1 MASAAPLRVVP
12 ARDRPAAAL
21 PPKRAQ
27 PAKRA
32 RAAALAA
39 IPVAGPGNEA
49 LVSVAIPPL
58 TAAPDWTPLAPPPAA
73 FTVPTN
79 IIARPDDMPVLT
91 AVSVGPADLGVAAA
105 LPLPAPQAEQPA
117 SMAAA
122 LEPLAVGNLAS
133 PVAEA
138 DAVAVPGAQADSA
151 WVTVAPPDDLAPGA
165 WPPPLLADAAYSRV
179 ASVHPAIAAS
189 AEHGLITEAPPVP
202 GANAERLSADAE
214 TSPPA
219 LADDTYAGLGT
230 ATPPLAQGAAL
241 QRLVVMTE
249 RAPLLEAA
257 VQAPTMA
264 EPAAAVLSLATVAAL
279 GDAAAGLTAAPE
291 AIDLVPAIGAA
302 TAAATI
308 STVADATAADATAA
322 DAAAAEAQAVARGA
336 RPQDNAV
343 LSARLPVVVDGRRF
357 ASVPVTAT
365 VTEVLTV
372 APSLLAAALEPILS
386 EDARQRLAALGP
398 GQVAIATLGEL
409 GFLVRL
415 DPQTLSV
422 VVDVPA
428 ALRAFERFSLINL
441 DQYPEAKQIYPS
453 RLSAG
458 VTGSLS
464 IIDNSDDG
472 IDPAIR
478 AGFTGFANIGG
489 LNGINI
495 DYGGALDFQNGA
507 VDFRRDAIVAF
518 MDRPEQ
524 ALRYAAGDLFPVL
537 PVLGGSAPILGV
549 SVQRSYQL
557 LQPVRIIRPTGRRSF
572 LLEQPGTVEVYSNGI
587 LINRFAAGPG
597 PIDLA
602 DIPVANI
609 SNNISIVVEDGFGRR
624 ELDSFSLA
632 NDVNLLGAGL
642 DEFSLSAGVLRDV
655 NEVGF
660 SYLDDWIVAGN
671 YQRGLTER
679 VTAGAHVAA
688 TQDFQNLGGS
698 VAFAGF
704 RGVALV
710 EGAGSRSAGGL
721 EGFSASLSYRG
732 GNFLPQG
739 TNDVLTARFEYFSE
753 DFATL
758 SDPQSVGDDRWRLSL
773 DYRFELSER
782 TSVLLGG
789 AYADR
794 HSVAG
799 SDQFVTAGLN
809 HRIGRLQAAVT
820 GRWSRDALGREEVGG
835 FVTLSAIFGTRT
847 IATGT
852 YDSTSNTSRLELTR
866 TRRAQTPDYSYRVGV
881 QRRPGLS
888 EAFGQASYFHPRF
901 EADARVIGDLEND
914 GPARGRT
921 AAFRLQTG
929 IGFADGSFALGRD
942 TGRGFYLVRRHE
954 SLGDADLTLFQG
966 RSRTLPLAS
975 SGGLGP
981 AVAPVT
987 TAYQPTELTV
997 DVNGAPTGYDVGDTR
1012 FVVLPGARS
1021 GVVVEVGS
1029 EAYRWRLATLFADGE
1044 PVELAYGELI
1054 NLATDE
1060 RQSFFTNATGRASFA
1075 SLAPGDYE
1083 IRLSERA
1090 FRARFTVLDT
1100 DAPFTEMGV
1109 INLERIP

>member
-1 MASAAPLRVVP
+1 MG
-12 ARDRPAAAL
+12 ARAVTPTAL
-21 PPKRAQ
+21 PRALG
-27 PAKRA
+27 AS
-32 RAAALAA
+32 
-39 IPVAGPGNEA
+39 EA
-49 LVSVAIPPL
+49 LVTVAIAPHI
-58 TAAPDWTPLAPPPAA
+58 AAPDEAPLMPMPAA
-73 FTVPTN
+73 VTMPAGM
-79 IIARPDDMPVLT
+79 IARPDDVPVLMAAT
-91 AVSVGPADLGVAAA
+91 FAPVDLGLAAVAAA
-105 LPLPAPQAEQPA
+105 LPLSAVRHEPSVGRADHIAEPDAAPTA
-117 SMAAA
+117 M
-122 LEPLAVGNLAS
+122 
-133 PVAEA
+133 
-138 DAVAVPGAQADSA
+138 
-151 WVTVAPPDDLAPGA
+151 APPDAASALVMPSDESAPGTL
-165 WPPPLLADAAYSRV
+165 PVTLLADIPVPQPESPVPAMS
-179 ASVHPAIAAS
+179 ASVEPRLVAATLAPPAAS
-189 AEHGLITEAPPVP
+189 TQQV
-202 GANAERLSADAE
+202 SADAGDNAAAIADEPRADLE
-214 TSPPA
+214 TAASIMA
-219 LADDTYAGLGT
+219 QGT
-230 ATPPLAQGAAL
+230 ALH
-241 QRLVVMTE
+241 RLIVMTE
-249 RAPLLEAA
+249 RVPLFETA
-257 VQAPTMA
+257 VQALPMA
-264 EPAAAVLSLATVAAL
+264 EPAAAALAPAARSAPD
-279 GDAAAGLTAAPE
+279 DAATAMTMTAAPGV
-291 AIDLVPAIGAA
+291 IDIMPPTVILPATTVTAMTETA
-302 TAAATI
+302 TAE
-308 STVADATAADATAA
+308 
-322 DAAAAEAQAVARGA
+322 AAAAESQAVARGA

-365 VTEVLTV
+365 VTEVLTIS
-372 APSLLAAALEPILS
+372 PSLLAEALQPILS
-386 EDARQRLAALGP
+386 DEARQRLATLGP

-409 GFLVRL
+409 GFLIRL
-415 DPQTLSV
+415 DPQTLTV

-428 ALRAFERFSLINL
+428 AQRAFERFSLLNL
-441 DQYPEAKQIYPS
+441 DQYPGSKQIYPS
-453 RLSAG
+453 RIAAG

-489 LNGINI
+489 LNGLNI
-495 DYGGALDFQNGA
+495 DYGGAFDFVDGE

-518 MDRPEQ
+518 IDRPEQ
-524 ALRYAAGDLFPVL
+524 ALRYSAGDLFPVL

-549 SVQRSYQL
+549 SLQRNYQL

-655 NEVGF
+655 NRIGF
-660 SYLDDWIVAGN
+660 SYLNDWVVAGG

-679 VTAGAHVAA
+679 VTAGAHAA
-688 TQDFQNLGGS
+688 LTQDFQNVGGS

-704 RGVALV
+704 RGVTLV
-710 EGAGSRSAGGL
+710 EGAGSRSTDGL

-758 SDPQSVGDDRWRLSL
+758 SDPQSIGNERWRASL

-782 TSVLLGG
+782 TTVLLAG

-794 HSVAG
+794 HDVDGA
-799 SDQFVTAGLN
+799 DQFVTAGVN
-809 HRIGRLQAAVT
+809 QRIGRLQATVT
-820 GRWSRDALGREEVGG
+820 GRWSRDALGREDIGG

-852 YDSTSNTSRLELTR
+852 YDTTTNTSRLELTR
-866 TRRAQTPDYSYRVGV
+866 TRRVQTPDYSYRFGV
-881 QRRPGLS
+881 QQRPGFS

-901 EADARVIGDLEND
+901 EADARVIGELEND
-914 GPARGRT
+914 GRSRGRT
-921 AAFRLQTG
+921 TAFRLQTG

-987 TAYQPTELTV
+987 TAYQPTELLV

-1021 GVVVEVGS
+1021 GVVVELGS
-1029 EAYRWRLATLFADGE
+1029 EAYRWRLATLYADGE
-1044 PVELAYGELI
+1044 VVNLAYGELI

-1060 RQSFFTNATGRASFA
+1060 RQSFFTNGAGRASFA
-1075 SLAPGDYE
+1075 SLSPGDYE
-1083 IRLSERA
+1083 IRLSGRA